1 MGNLGR
7 GTATCGKEGKKEGFP
22 SACTRRNSTSTSD
35 TNCVGRSSQFAILYP
50 CGFARYDVLD
60 TTPPIITAARGM
72 SLQART
78 IIGTKG
84 DGKLC
89 ALVAHRTFQGA

>member
-1 MGNLGR
+1 MESLGR
-7 GTATCGKEGKKEGFP
+7 GTATCGKEGKKKDFP
-22 SACTRRNSTSTSD
+22 SECTQRNFTSTSD
-35 TNCVGRSSQFAILYP
+35 TNYVRRSGQFAILYP
-50 CGFARYDVLD
+50 RGFPRYDVLD
-60 TTPPIITAARGM
+60 ATPPIIAAAERA

-84 DGKLC
+84 DGKLS